1 MKILFPVSL
10 DPSREDAL
18 QLACATAGALG
29 AGLRA
34 LFVVDAEGIGRAE
47 AGAPPGAIHIA
58 RLAQEAIVARQ
69 AAEGE
74 EALARIRGQCRDA
87 GVAVEGEVRI
97 GSPRVEVEKA
107 AAGCDLLVTG
117 LESRFAFREADD
129 PCRLAVEL
137 MNDKVVPLLLAASPY
152 RPVETVVVGC
162 GGGLRTARA
171 VGAMA
176 RLGLWKS
183 GPRIVLL
190 AVDDSPEGGERR
202 IAEPARILRGAGYSH
217 WETKIVSGPKVET
230 FASFCDDAGA
240 DAVVLGGWGERR
252 WNELLGFSITDH
264 FLRRKR
270 HHLFL
275 YM

>member
-10 DPSREDAL
+10 DPSREDSL
-18 QLACATAGALG
+18 RLACETASTIG

-34 LFVVDAEGIGRAE
+34 LFVVDADGIGRAE

-74 EALARIRGQCRDA
+74 EALAQIRRQCRDS
-87 GVAVEGEVRI
+87 GVACEGEVRI
-97 GSPRVEVEKA
+97 GSPRVEIEKA
-107 AAGCDLLVTG
+107 AAGCDLLTTG
-117 LESRFAFREADD
+117 LESRFAFGEGDE
-129 PCRLAVEL
+129 PCHLAVEL
-137 MNDKVVPLLLAASPY
+137 MKKKVVPMLLAASPY

-171 VGAMA
+171 VGALA

-190 AVDDSPEGGERR
+190 AVDDSPEGGGRR
-202 IAEPARILRGAGYSH
+202 IAEPAQILREAGYPP
-217 WETKIVSGPKVET
+217 WETKILSGPKVET
-230 FASFCDDAGA
+230 FSSFCDETGA
-240 DAVVLGGWGERR
+240 DAVVLGGWGEHR
-252 WNELLGFSITDH
+252 WHELLGLSITGY
-264 FLRRKR
+264 FLRRKQ